1 MIAGFSRPG
10 VARKEALKVT
20 VGNGTTQFTDTITV
34 EEPLEIIVSDKHGHE
49 VSAGIIMRTPVMDDC
64 LAAGFLFTEGIIRSI
79 DDISAMEGIDCDGVS
94 HSNRIN
100 VTLAENVQLQ
110 PANMGGRR
118 YINSSCGVCGKGS
131 IDQVFMRVGKIQRS
145 DFRVRA
151 SVIASLPDSLW
162 GTQGIFSSTGG
173 LHAAGLF
180 SGDGSVVCSAEDVGR
195 HNAVDK
201 VIGRSLMNG
210 CAFDHMIL
218 QVSGRAGFEII
229 EKAAVAGI
237 PIIGSISAPS
247 SLAVET
253 CETLGMTLLGF
264 VRGKSF
270 NIYSGTQRIIV

>member
-1 MIAGFSRPG
+1 
-10 VARKEALKVT
+10 
-20 VGNGTTQFTDTITV
+20 
-34 EEPLEIIVSDKHGHE
+34 
-49 VSAGIIMRTPVMDDC
+49 
-64 LAAGFLFTEGIIRSI
+64 
-79 DDISAMEGIDCDGVS
+79 MEGFGSDGVS
-94 HSNRIN
+94 HGNSIK
-100 VTLAENVQLQ
+100 VTCAENVPLQ
-110 PANMGGRR
+110 PGNMGGRR

-145 DFRVRA
+145 DFRVSA

-173 LHAAGLF
+173 IHAAGLF
-180 SGDGSVVCSAEDVGR
+180 NGDGSIVCSAEDVGR

-210 CAFDHMIL
+210 HAFDHMIL

-237 PIIGSISAPS
+237 PVIGSISAPS